1 MLAYDDEGNEVRLG
15 ESKPSA
21 PKQDGLGLGMSVMQR
36 LSTDPDLKLQPHHAA
51 GVVGNLAT
59 ETGWFKNMQEIQPT
73 VAGSRGG
80 YGWAQWTGPRRQQFE
95 AFARDKGLDINSDE
109 ANYQFLKQELL
120 TTERPALEQL
130 KQATNYQEASDAF
143 MAGYERPGV
152 AATGSRHRNAR
163 KLMMAFGNGETAT
176 DAPSIGYTDDQV
188 TLPKAI
194 TDADVRQT
202 MQAEMA
208 QQGQPAQGESQLPAP
223 STEGMSAEEQEWA
236 SIGKPQKPPSL
247 LQSASNHAANI
258 LAGSADVAKA
268 GAWGLEKLGAPGAA
282 QTLRTVGDDAE
293 KFWTSQ
299 MTPEFRQRLDKPV
312 FDKDWNLNTDA
323 IIPAIERSALG
334 TVAMGAAGKALMAP
348 LEIAG
353 VAPRLT
359 GWLGKLGVPDKAA
372 KGLAELTTTGAAYGG
387 AEGVYSGALTAEQV
401 GQEIRNTKLG
411 DLMTK
416 SPKFMEL
423 LNKEPKTGNGVK
435 RGAAA
440 REKLAQMAEEEAFG
454 KVALSTGLIGVLT
467 GGGGLGMLERGV
479 KDGFF
484 KTVAKGAV
492 SEGPLQEG
500 PQSFG
505 EAYILNDVRRKY
517 VDPTIKPMDGTLQEA
532 AGGAVVGAAMGAGM
546 GGAGYASSP
555 RPAEPQ
561 ADPVVDPAATT
572 QAADQ
577 ADTTISSTGIPG
589 ATDAQDPISASA
601 PPAGQAGQTAS
612 AEEIQPT
619 PDPAATTP
627 GLGSLKEQ
635 GYTLNDLGDG
645 RIAIL
650 DPQGQTHSTYTDTQE
665 ALDAFEV
672 PPTQEIT
679 NERQNQETSTAGQE
693 GLLDATNSTGS
704 IGSNVA
710 GATAGTDLAPGAESG
725 TGVGTGDAGGGLES
739 GQPDRDGG
747 GVASASAAVDPVG
760 QPALTPI
767 LQNRN
772 RSNPASVQQMQSIAG
787 NPDYLRLSP
796 SRNFAEG
803 APVIAGGTVPES
815 QLGRKETTVTA
826 KGRRIPV
833 QYAVVEAGSVLAS
846 NNADGTVNAQYGDQ
860 TLQAPRAIAGN
871 GRIAGLQKAYRQGS
885 AQQYRADL
893 EQDDLHGI
901 SPEVIQGMQNPVLV
915 RLMPDSEITA
925 DIGDES
931 NISGGLSLSPVEQA
945 KNDAERL
952 DLAGLDFDEDG
963 TLGRNT
969 VLQFV
974 RSMPESEQGGLLDAD
989 GTPNRQAHDRL
1000 NSAVFQKAYDNEEL
1014 VRLHSQAV
1022 DPEAKLV
1029 MSTLSRLAPKV
1040 SRLKGQGAFDVRPW
1054 LADAAKA
1061 IINGKRR
1068 DLTMQQIA
1076 EQQDLDIDPRAYDI
1090 IRLFA
1095 DNPRSNKAVIEDLS
1109 DFADFT
1115 YNEATRDT
1123 TDMFGETPRAT
1134 REDLVKRLEN
1144 YRERR
1149 GQQNLAKR
1157 SRGQPVSGNPQE
1169 AATQPAGPDNP
1180 AQTAQAQSGLFG
1192 EPTAADR
1199 AYADREALAEAQRE
1213 GQRRRNANNAPPADD
1228 GLFAQDNRQDE
1239 LKLSLRPSERTEKIN
1254 DLNDVIDGFNRRN
1267 AGEGKADPRS
1277 RVKAAEASDVP
1288 SARRVEMRLA
1298 GTIAAIFGHDVI
1310 YVQSESGLELD
1321 FDGLI
1326 NPYDPSTLFIASDS
1340 ASPISRVV
1348 AHELLHALRGNA
1360 PAIYD
1365 SLVASLRKVYKPGAV
1380 AEHLKRRGYLGEDD
1394 ENLSDSQ
1401 EEEWVADFVSDILH
1415 SPDALVRMAF
1425 AMNRHRSGTGASFL
1439 KRVQGFIERIKQGLA
1454 GYGQGAKGAIARS
1467 DLKTAED
1474 AVIEALA
1481 KYADYRKSGTQ
1492 PTGRLDIPFS
1502 LKPRD
1507 PNSATS
1513 ITGDLARINAPAR
1526 EAAEARLARLPKA
1539 EQDRVR
1545 ATLEEHKSTPWAAAA
1560 IKGMVYR
1567 EMLERARAGED
1578 ISALESNPVWG
1589 NQNMANTKIIKAFK
1603 AAAKVGDAAIRKLVL
1618 GYDFIG
1624 NNRKAEKDIST
1635 SFLNCDPSKAC
1646 AEHCYAA
1653 DANARP
1659 NEIAKSEFTEYALE
1673 NFPEEVA
1680 DRVGRLYAVS
1690 NLADAGLA
1698 LRLNDKGDLSDVQV
1712 DLVQSLNDKGITLQ
1726 VFSKRPELL
1735 RKLNDANL
1743 KMLSVDSTN
1752 IEKASSNPD
1761 LQLAVTTTDGMT
1773 EDMLIPVQDRI
1784 AVVLPVNL
1792 KGVHHSKETLS
1803 RQFPNLARSIIKDS
1817 LCPVEIGTFRTEP
1830 GISFVEIEVALKS
1843 KDKKLKEQYKD
1854 IWTCTACD
1862 KLGTVG
1868 CFHGDRQ
1875 TSQRKAKY
1883 LYEDSARKRMQVR
1896 QIQKDI
1902 EEKLRELKALGYDVG
1917 DLRGE
1922 LHKRLGEAHD
1932 AGQPEVRT
1940 SGEQGASTGVT
1951 EETGSASQGNQGSG
1965 GGSGQNDKRRRFV
1978 ITPVD
1983 DGPKFSNRKKP
1994 LQDDLFRQQLDIFLD
2009 SDPAGQSGPK
2019 TQAAKRAAAA
2029 AVESLRGSDRGVL
2042 GRRLA
2047 DTYAARQR
2055 VSLVGHTVNSR
2066 EDVATLAQV
2075 YRDPRF
2081 ETFRMFFL
2089 DQQGKIVSQVGLS
2102 SRLPSSSAVIVGSD
2116 TDKYLTDLAKAASKA
2131 GAVSYYMLHNHPSTN
2146 PMPSNAD
2153 VNLTKKFEQDLNLI
2167 SNGHVII
2174 DTNRYGYIYPDG
2186 NVAVYEKDF
2195 GQVSPYKANEYS
2207 SHTINNPATLMD
2219 VAKKIEV
2226 DNDAVTLIA
2235 VAASHKVL
2243 GVTTIPSSV
2252 IKDSNQSRRTL
2263 RIRKALKALNG
2274 AKAFAVGTDR
2284 TALMKMTGLVMD
2296 SIHINEAG
2304 EFNSMNEQLSG
2315 AYGMSDPFVVRGRNV
2330 PRVTADTSPE
2340 FDYLRNQTQA
2350 LRTGKAAA
2358 APGVAEEGPKF
2369 SNRKLPETIN
2379 QDGVNLPTT
2388 DSSGR
2393 PIHTTE
2399 EGVRNFWRWMN
2410 DGMERGR
2417 VDQTGRR
2424 SQEYGRGAGADEG
2437 NPARRYLFSADGR
2450 PHVYFHGTADDIRAF
2465 EVGHPNRKDNGW
2477 LGRGIYVTN
2486 APSVANSYTNLKSG
2500 SIEPNVMPLY
2510 IGLQNPY
2517 VANLDFKQMMSRL
2530 SEAGVKSV
2538 TRQLIS
2544 AGHDGVV
2551 LEFGDGT
2558 QEIAVFDP
2566 TRIKSSIGNSGEFDA
2581 SDPDIRFSNR
2591 RAPTFYSQLAR
2602 GFDTAK
2608 QDSMPGSQWRAWLF
2622 SNQAKLG
2629 IKADEI
2635 AWTGIEDFLK
2645 LKGKEKTSKADI
2657 AAFLADNGVQVNE
2670 LVKSDQKPDALPRL
2684 KELVAQEDNLGY
2696 DSSFEAARDLL
2707 NGSLDANQIDVPDD
2721 MRAEIVGLVADY
2733 QKNGKPTKFS
2743 QYTIPGGE
2751 NYREL
2756 LITLPVKQSGEIPP
2770 GYELIDIA
2778 AEDRADGLDIPVGE
2792 TGPWRFR
2799 GPNVSSKVYKTREEA
2814 LAALLKEAKSDQESG
2829 TALANYRSS
2838 HWDEPN
2844 VLAHLRFDERQDA
2857 DGARVM
2863 FVQEIQSDWGQ
2874 EGKKKGFTVKSQ
2886 TADDYDITQNDTGLW
2901 IGENRNTGVTV
2912 GATTR
2917 ELLEQRITESAQKER
2932 GKTGVPNA
2940 PFVTD
2945 TKSWTALSIK
2955 RAIRFAA
2962 ENGFDKVAFAN
2973 GQQNADLYD
2982 LSKQVDQIA
2991 VPMVNADSRS
3001 VRIDTGQGQSFKLM
3015 VSNDG
3020 VVTGQRSSDQF
3031 TGKTLDE
3038 VVGKDMADKIMALD
3052 APSTFS
3058 GEGLKVG
3065 GEGMRYFYDNL
3076 VPSVANDVLKKLGG
3090 GRVGTANISVIPTET
3105 YKGDSAYRYA
3115 AESFLEGGSS
3125 LDEAISGMEK
3135 AYPAAKKDEIAAAA
3149 KYVYGF
3155 LSEQP
3160 SFTITPAMRDK
3171 VLGEGM
3177 PLFSN
3182 RRNVLDQIPLANWT
3196 APDEAKLDDWI
3207 YKLAD
3212 KQIDTKRV
3220 VEKLKASDAW
3230 NPYQKETLYHGKA
3243 EYETN
3248 NFKVNEVKP
3257 LLDAMSTRGI
3267 SIGDL
3272 ETYLWNRHAPEAND
3286 YYARVNPDQFP
3297 DGGSGIKT
3305 QDALNY
3311 LANLPAG
3318 VRTDL
3323 EAIANQVDAILRETR
3338 DILVREGLETQET
3351 IDAWEAAYQHYIP
3364 LHRESA
3370 EISERGM
3377 GTGQGFSVKGPA
3389 SKRRTGSGK
3398 AAADI
3403 LAQVMMQ
3410 RERVITRAEK
3420 NRVALSLYGLAIQNP
3435 NPGFWYAVNPDAIT
3449 QPAKVAQE
3457 LIDQGMLDTDIAG
3470 IIKEPT
3476 EARINPRTGL
3486 VEHKIN
3492 PMLRNR
3498 PNVLAVRIKGK
3509 DRFLFF
3515 STEDARAVRMAES
3528 LKNLDAADLGGV
3540 WNLFRTVTRYVS
3552 SINTQYNPIFG
3563 VVNLIRDTQGGLL
3576 NLSSTPLAGQ
3586 QGKVMANIGPALR
3599 GIYADLR
3606 ADRKGQPR
3614 SGNEWSK
3621 LWEEFQQVGGKT
3633 GYRDMFRTAED
3644 RGDALQKELQKAA
3657 EGKVKRFGRGV
3668 FDWLSDYNETLENAV
3683 RLSAYKAGIESG
3695 MTKDQSAVLAKDL
3708 TVNFNRKGQIASQMG
3723 SLYAFFNASAQGS
3736 VRLAQTL
3743 KGPAGKKIMAGGILL
3758 GVMQSVLMAMAGY
3771 DDDEPPEFVRERNFI
3786 LPIGGGKYLTVPYPL
3801 GFHALPN
3808 MGRVVT
3814 DIALSG
3820 GRDGSKK
3827 VAGLLGSLFE
3837 TFNPIGSAGWSA
3849 QTIAPTFADP
3859 FVALSENRDSFG
3871 KPIAKEDR
3879 SSLSP
3884 TPGFSRTKDT
3894 ASVLSKKLAWGINRL
3909 SGGSEYTQGVI
3920 SPTPDQL
3927 DFLFG
3932 QVTGGVGREVMKL
3945 EQAAT
3950 SWMSGEELPPYK
3962 YPLGVGRFIGNTNAQ
3977 ASDANRFYANLTRL
3991 NELEAELKGRAK
4003 EGEDVRGFMQD
4014 NPEASLVG
4022 MANAAET
4029 TVTKLR
4035 SMKRKMIAAK
4045 RPKAEVKQIET
4056 RIQSV
4061 MKSLNDRVRPMRESP
4076 IERALRN

>member
-1 MLAYDDEGNEVRLG
+1 MPVFDIVDGGLRLP
-15 ESKPSA
+15 ESDAA
-21 PKQDGLGLGMSVMQR
+21 PAPDKQQGIGLGLSVMQR

-95 AFARDKGLDINSDE
+95 AFARDKGLDINSEE

-152 AATGSRHRNAR
+152 AATGSRRRNAR
-163 KLMMAFGNGETAT
+163 KLMMAFGSADIAPESPEAGPLDLQGFVPDGEVGAQVADAVAGKPDSGQPQTAT
-176 DAPSIGYTDDQV
+176 PRPTQAPV
-188 TLPKAI
+188 
-194 TDADVRQT
+194 
-202 MQAEMA
+202 E
-208 QQGQPAQGESQLPAP
+208 
-223 STEGMSAEEQEWA
+223 
-236 SIGKPQKPPSL
+236 PPSL
-247 LQSASNHAANI
+247 LQRGKNLLTDAGNAVEDFAYNQVMDPKSVVNNPGQTAKN
-258 LAGSADVAKA
+258 LGSAALSGVYRGSEGVLGTLQA
-268 GAWGLEKLGAPGAA
+268 GAEATNKYLTGPVFNAFGVQDPVQQLA
-282 QTLRTVGDDAE
+282 QTYSKARQGQKSIAE
-293 KFWTSQ
+293 
-299 MTPEFRQRLDKPV
+299 
-312 FDKDWNLNTDA
+312 
-323 IIPAIERSALG
+323 
-334 TVAMGAAGKALMAP
+334 
-348 LEIAG
+348 
-353 VAPRLT
+353 RLT
-359 GWLGKLGVPDKAA
+359 PKADSD
-372 KGLAELTTTGAAYGG
+372 LAA
-387 AEGVYSGALTAEQV
+387 GVYSGMQSITQ
-401 GQEIRNTKLG
+401 N
-411 DLMTK
+411 LMTIPAAVVTGNPLMALGPMGVMTGGQSYGEARDAGK
-416 SPKFMEL
+416 SPERAALYGTTQGIIEVGTEAIPMSKLLGSIKANDALWKTFAKQLVPEMLGEQAATFLQDLDKWVELNPDKTAKEFIAERPSAAMQTAVATLVGTGGQVLLGKAADAAAKRWSSENKIESLYNKNPMFMEIL
-423 LNKEPKTGNGVK
+423 KNETDPNLAGMERAKQA
-435 RGAAA
+435 RDIMAQRLAAA
-440 REKLAQMAEEEAFG
+440 
-454 KVALSTGLIGVLT
+454 
-467 GGGGLGMLERGV
+467 
-479 KDGFF
+479 
-484 KTVAKGAV
+484 
-492 SEGPLQEG
+492 
-500 PQSFG
+500 
-505 EAYILNDVRRKY
+505 
-517 VDPTIKPMDGTLQEA
+517 
-532 AGGAVVGAAMGAGM
+532 
-546 GGAGYASSP
+546 
-555 RPAEPQ
+555 
-561 ADPVVDPAATT
+561 ATMP
-572 QAADQ
+572 ADQ
-577 ADTTISSTGIPG
+577 PEDTTISSTGIPG

-601 PPAGQAGQTAS
+601 PPAGQAGQAGS

-650 DPQGQTHSTYTDTQE
+650 DPQGQTHSTFTDAQD

-672 PPTQEIT
+672 PPTQEIA

-693 GLLDATNSTGS
+693 GLLNATNPTGS

-710 GATAGTDLAPGAESG
+710 GATAGTDLAPGAEPG
-725 TGVGTGDAGGGLES
+725 TGVGTGDAGVRLES

-747 GVASASAAVDPVG
+747 GVAPASAAVDPVG

-767 LQNRN
+767 LQNRT

-915 RLMPDSEITA
+915 RLMPDPEITA

-1157 SRGQPVSGNPQE
+1157 SRGKSVSSNPQE
-1169 AATQPAGPDNP
+1169 AATQPAGPDNL
-1180 AQTAQAQSGLFG
+1180 AETAQAQSGLFG
-1192 EPTAADR
+1192 EPTSADR
-1199 AYADREALAEAQRE
+1199 ANTDREALAEAQRE

-1228 GLFAQDNRQDE
+1228 GLFAQDNRQDQIRFSRAPTFYSQLARGFDTAKQDSMPGSQWRAWLFSNQAKLGIKADE
-1239 LKLSLRPSERTEKIN
+1239 IAWTGIEDFLKLKGKEKTSKADIAAFLADNGVQVNEVIKGEQKPESIARLKQVLEQEDNLGYDRSTDAARDLVNGRLDIKDIDVSDDVRSEIAELVDDYKQNRPTKFSQYTIPGGENYRELLITLPERANAKEGWSVEENDDGLFVIRQPDGDLYRSSTTGGVLTWASERGANGAMAGYAKAKDQTSYRSSHWDEPNVLAHLRFDERQDADGNKVLFITE
-1254 DLNDVIDGFNRRN
+1254 LQ
-1267 AGEGKADPRS
+1267 
-1277 RVKAAEASDVP
+1277 SDWQQD
-1288 SARRVEMRLA
+1288 ARRKGVGVQYRVEKSNGA
-1298 GTIAAIFGHDVI
+1298 V
-1310 YVQSESGLELD
+1310 VQSFATEAD
-1321 FDGLI
+1321 
-1326 NPYDPSTLFIASDS
+1326 A
-1340 ASPISRVV
+1340 
-1348 AHELLHALRGNA
+1348 NA
-1360 PAIYD
+1360 Y
-1365 SLVASLRKVYKPGAV
+1365 
-1380 AEHLKRRGYLGEDD
+1380 AEK
-1394 ENLSDSQ
+1394 N
-1401 EEEWVADFVSDILH
+1401 W
-1415 SPDALVRMAF
+1415 SPDNNISV
-1425 AMNRHRSGTGASFL
+1425 
-1439 KRVQGFIERIKQGLA
+1439 RIKQGVPQGPFIGADPKPVVSLGIKRAIRYAAENGFDKIAFASGQQNADLYDLRRQVAGITWENTDKDNVLLQAKGFDDNYLINETMPSTRVDDYIGKELGDKIRSSIDRGIYSGGFSGEGLKVGGEGMRTFYDKIVPSVANEVLKKLGGGRVGTANISVIPAETYKGDSAYRYAAESFLEGGSSLDEAISGMEKAYPAAKKDEIAAAAKYVYGFQSEQPAFTITPAMREKVMGGLPLFRQARRAGQQKVGAVLGREAVERAATRIGRRLGLSANVSIRTVDTEAELPADIRQQAAKDGATGTVIAVHRGDEIFLVADQHKSLAQVEESILHESNHYGANALFGKAKRQAYTRLYFKLGRADGIRDLAAKQGVNMDAYFTTADELRKDGKISDTQRFSYLVDEFLAHVQGKKAYASLPQKIKTAIQEFYGAIRNWMNQRGFVKLAQFNDADLAYLLRSIHRAAQGNTKPGKGQAMFMVAWHGGPHDFDKFSTSKIGTGEGAQAFGYGLYFSSDKEVGEWYRDKLA
-1454 GYGQGAKGAIARS
+1454 GQQSTLLIDGKEFSNTQSEYSDASDVDRIIMDAYTGIGKGFKSQALLVSELRSRAKGAFKNWKPIFKEAIAKAKS
-1467 DLKTAED
+1467 EAVQVNTDKGKLYQVELAPAED
-1474 AVIEALA
+1474 EYLDWHKPLSEQSEKVRRVIKKVRQFVEANEPSSGISIKPVRDDVLIGEGLYGSLSVVQGSDQAASEYLHSLGIRGIRYPAEGQTGGKTGDKMNYVIFSDDDVEITAKFSRGEPTEQQLQKEYEDTKARYESTPQWMKAPNGKSSKLTEQQWVMVRTPRFKAWFGDFEADKNQAMSPVVLAEDYFRGSVDDARAWAVKNLANSDGWLNKATGDKLIVSKRVMTHKATSGTAITKSDDARIHLAALHEMPAIIRVSVPVASEPDSGDDTNILGVHKFIAPLQYGDDLFAVKLTIKDHDDLPRGKHRKFYVHEIVDMEVMPVAA
-1481 KYADYRKSGTQ
+1481 KYAGRSRSNPIVQSTGTG
-1492 PTGRLDIPFS
+1492 PALALPH
-1502 LKPRD
+1502 K
-1507 PNSATS
+1507 TS
-1513 ITGDLARINAPAR
+1513 VGELIDAINAKEEGAIPAVSMVTD
-1526 EAAEARLARLPKA
+1526 ENGEP
-1539 EQDRVR
+1539 RVVHHGAPDLR
-1545 ATLEEHKSTPWAAAA
+1545 FMADDATFKTLYERY
-1560 IKGMVYR
+1560 GFGYR
-1567 EMLERARAGED
+1567 EGAYWFASSKKTANSYADDRRAFDYQNAEPGVLDAFLNLRNPLEIDAGGKTWRDAQNLGKTSNVIEQARAGGHD
-1578 ISALESNPVWG
+1578 GAIIRNVKDDYNNGRGTPTTTTYTVFTSN
-1589 NQNMANTKIIKAFK
+1589 QIK
-1603 AAAKVGDAAIRKLVL
+1603 
-1618 GYDFIG
+1618 
-1624 NNRKAEKDIST
+1624 
-1635 SFLNCDPSKAC
+1635 
-1646 AEHCYAA
+1646 
-1653 DANARP
+1653 
-1659 NEIAKSEFTEYALE
+1659 
-1673 NFPEEVA
+1673 
-1680 DRVGRLYAVS
+1680 
-1690 NLADAGLA
+1690 
-1698 LRLNDKGDLSDVQV
+1698 
-1712 DLVQSLNDKGITLQ
+1712 
-1726 VFSKRPELL
+1726 
-1735 RKLNDANL
+1735 
-1743 KMLSVDSTN
+1743 SVDN
-1752 IEKASSNPD
+1752 
-1761 LQLAVTTTDGMT
+1761 
-1773 EDMLIPVQDRI
+1773 R
-1784 AVVLPVNL
+1784 
-1792 KGVHHSKETLS
+1792 
-1803 RQFPNLARSIIKDS
+1803 
-1817 LCPVEIGTFRTEP
+1817 GTF
-1830 GISFVEIEVALKS
+1830 
-1843 KDKKLKEQYKD
+1843 
-1854 IWTCTACD
+1854 
-1862 KLGTVG
+1862 GT
-1868 CFHGDRQ
+1868 D
-1875 TSQRKAKY
+1875 
-1883 LYEDSARKRMQVR
+1883 
-1896 QIQKDI
+1896 
-1902 EEKLRELKALGYDVG
+1902 
-1917 DLRGE
+1917 
-1922 LHKRLGEAHD
+1922 
-1932 AGQPEVRT
+1932 
-1940 SGEQGASTGVT
+1940 TGNILQ
-1951 EETGSASQGNQGSG
+1951 E
-1965 GGSGQNDKRRRFV
+1965 
-1978 ITPVD
+1978 
-1983 DGPKFSNRKKP
+1983 P
-1994 LQDDLFRQQLDIFLD
+1994 LQDDLFRQQLDLFLD
-2009 SDPAGQSGPK
+2009 ADPAGQSGPK

-2081 ETFRMFFL
+2081 ETFRLFFL

-2116 TDKYLTDLAKAASKA
+2116 IDKYLTDLAKAASKA

-2235 VAASHKVL
+2235 VAASQKVL

-2252 IKDSNQSRRTL
+2252 IKDSSQSRRTL

-2296 SIHINEAG
+2296 SIHINEDGDYSSLA
-2304 EFNSMNEQLSG
+2304 EQIG

-2340 FDYLRNQTQA
+2340 FDYLREQT
-2350 LRTGKAAA
+2350 L
-2358 APGVAEEGPKF
+2358 
-2369 SNRKLPETIN
+2369 
-2379 QDGVNLPTT
+2379 
-2388 DSSGR
+2388 
-2393 PIHTTE
+2393 
-2399 EGVRNFWRWMN
+2399 
-2410 DGMERGR
+2410 
-2417 VDQTGRR
+2417 
-2424 SQEYGRGAGADEG
+2424 
-2437 NPARRYLFSADGR
+2437 
-2450 PHVYFHGTADDIRAF
+2450 
-2465 EVGHPNRKDNGW
+2465 
-2477 LGRGIYVTN
+2477 
-2486 APSVANSYTNLKSG
+2486 
-2500 SIEPNVMPLY
+2500 
-2510 IGLQNPY
+2510 
-2517 VANLDFKQMMSRL
+2517 
-2530 SEAGVKSV
+2530 
-2538 TRQLIS
+2538 
-2544 AGHDGVV
+2544 
-2551 LEFGDGT
+2551 
-2558 QEIAVFDP
+2558 
-2566 TRIKSSIGNSGEFDA
+2566 
-2581 SDPDIRFSNR
+2581 
-2591 RAPTFYSQLAR
+2591 LAR
-2602 GFDTAK
+2602 GGG
-2608 QDSMPGSQWRAWLF
+2608 MG
-2622 SNQAKLG
+2622 
-2629 IKADEI
+2629 
-2635 AWTGIEDFLK
+2635 
-2645 LKGKEKTSKADI
+2645 
-2657 AAFLADNGVQVNE
+2657 NGMMVAE
-2670 LVKSDQKPDALPRL
+2670 PDAPF
-2684 KELVAQEDNLGY
+2684 
-2696 DSSFEAARDLL
+2696 SSR
-2707 NGSLDANQIDVPDD
+2707 
-2721 MRAEIVGLVADY
+2721 
-2733 QKNGKPTKFS
+2733 K
-2743 QYTIPGGE
+2743 
-2751 NYREL
+2751 
-2756 LITLPVKQSGEIPP
+2756 
-2770 GYELIDIA
+2770 
-2778 AEDRADGLDIPVGE
+2778 
-2792 TGPWRFR
+2792 
-2799 GPNVSSKVYKTREEA
+2799 
-2814 LAALLKEAKSDQESG
+2814 
-2829 TALANYRSS
+2829 
-2838 HWDEPN
+2838 N
-2844 VLAHLRFDERQDA
+2844 VL
-2857 DGARVM
+2857 
-2863 FVQEIQSDWGQ
+2863 GQ
-2874 EGKKKGFTVKSQ
+2874 T
-2886 TADDYDITQNDTGLW
+2886 
-2901 IGENRNTGVTV
+2901 
-2912 GATTR
+2912 
-2917 ELLEQRITESAQKER
+2917 
-2932 GKTGVPNA
+2932 P
-2940 PFVTD
+2940 
-2945 TKSWTALSIK
+2945 
-2955 RAIRFAA
+2955 
-2962 ENGFDKVAFAN
+2962 
-2973 GQQNADLYD
+2973 
-2982 LSKQVDQIA
+2982 
-2991 VPMVNADSRS
+2991 
-3001 VRIDTGQGQSFKLM
+3001 
-3015 VSNDG
+3015 
-3020 VVTGQRSSDQF
+3020 
-3031 TGKTLDE
+3031 
-3038 VVGKDMADKIMALD
+3038 
-3052 APSTFS
+3052 
-3058 GEGLKVG
+3058 
-3065 GEGMRYFYDNL
+3065 L
-3076 VPSVANDVLKKLGG
+3076 V
-3090 GRVGTANISVIPTET
+3090 
-3105 YKGDSAYRYA
+3105 
-3115 AESFLEGGSS
+3115 
-3125 LDEAISGMEK
+3125 
-3135 AYPAAKKDEIAAAA
+3135 
-3149 KYVYGF
+3149 
-3155 LSEQP
+3155 
-3160 SFTITPAMRDK
+3160 
-3171 VLGEGM
+3171 
-3177 PLFSN
+3177 
-3182 RRNVLDQIPLANWT
+3182 NWT

-3220 VEKLKASDAW
+3220 VEKLNASDAW

-3305 QDALNY
+3305 QDALDY

-3338 DILVREGLETQET
+3338 ALLVREGLETQET

-3364 LHRESA
+3364 LQRESA

-3540 WNLFRTVTRYVS
+3540 WNVFRTVTRYVS

-3563 VVNLIRDTQGGLL
+3563 VVNLIRDTQGGML

-3586 QGKVMANIGPALR
+3586 QGKVMAGVGPALR

-3614 SGNEWSK
+3614 SGNAWSK

-3820 GRDGSKK
+3820 GRDGGKK

-3837 TFNPIGSAGWSA
+3837 TFNPIGSAGWSV

-3859 FVALSENRDSFG
+3859 LVALSENRDSFG

-3909 SGGSEYTQGVI
+3909 SGGTDYTQGVI

-3962 YPLGVGRFIGNTNAQ
+3962 YPLGVGRFIGNTTAQ
-3977 ASDANRFYANLTRL
+3977 ASDSNRFYANLTRL
-3991 NELEAELKGRAK
+3991 NELEAELKGRTK
-4003 EGEDVRGFMQD
+4003 EGEDVKGFMQD

-4061 MKSLNDRVRPMRESP
+4061 MKSLNDRVRPMRDSS